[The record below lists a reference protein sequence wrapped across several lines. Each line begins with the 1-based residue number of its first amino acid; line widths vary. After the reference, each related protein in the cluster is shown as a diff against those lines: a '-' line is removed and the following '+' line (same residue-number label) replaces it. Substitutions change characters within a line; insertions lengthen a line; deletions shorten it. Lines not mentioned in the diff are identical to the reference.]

1 MRYPSCS
8 KQSAFIVS
16 SVVFLKVGFVRLISM
31 RIFTFSIL
39 FVLLSGVIVLG
50 PFQQQV
56 MAQDSGSLSEKMAT
70 QGLDVLFCSYF
81 GGDGEEWSNDVCF
94 TDDGGFVLSG
104 MTRSDDLPVA
114 NAFQSEY
121 GGGGDVFLVK
131 VNSDFQ
137 VEFYTYF
144 GGSALEEPMALAVD
158 SDGNII
164 LAGGTSSDNFTV
176 MNSIQDELNGTSD
189 AFIAK
194 FSPAGSLLFSTYFGG
209 SDFERIEDIVVDSE
223 GNYLLVGPT
232 GSSDFYTT
240 PGVHQESFGGGDTDV
255 FVTSIS
261 SDGQSVLYSTLFGN
275 STDDD
280 AWAINIDSSGNVAV
294 VGITDGNLIAT
305 GSAYQQSYGG
315 GQTDAFVAKFTP
327 NCTALSWSTLL
338 GGNGWEFGDQVE
350 FDSSNNI
357 VVSGY
362 TGSSDFP
369 LVNQLYNNT
378 LGNDA
383 FFTKINPDGD
393 SLLLSSYLG
402 GSAEDRSYAMEVLVD
417 DSILITPP
425 ASSADMPVQNATQSH
440 SGGSDGYIALIGGEG
455 PTLLFGSHFG
465 GSSNDY
471 ILGMSVHGEDMIAV
485 IGYTSSDD
493 LPTVRAVQDEYMGST
508 DSMVWVFGFEEDTTP
523 PPTYPPVWITPLVIG
538 AVVVLIIVIVYALRR
553 R

>member
-1 MRYPSCS
+1 
-8 KQSAFIVS
+8 
-16 SVVFLKVGFVRLISM
+16 
-31 RIFTFSIL
+31 
-39 FVLLSGVIVLG
+39 
-50 PFQQQV
+50 
-56 MAQDSGSLSEKMAT
+56 
-70 QGLDVLFCSYF
+70 
-81 GGDGEEWSNDVCF
+81 
-94 TDDGGFVLSG
+94 
-104 MTRSDDLPVA
+104 
-114 NAFQSEY
+114 
-121 GGGGDVFLVK
+121 
-131 VNSDFQ
+131 
-137 VEFYTYF
+137 
-144 GGSALEEPMALAVD
+144 
-158 SDGNII
+158 
-164 LAGGTSSDNFTV
+164 
-176 MNSIQDELNGTSD
+176 
-189 AFIAK
+189 
-194 FSPAGSLLFSTYFGG
+194 
-209 SDFERIEDIVVDSE
+209 
-223 GNYLLVGPT
+223 
-232 GSSDFYTT
+232 
-240 PGVHQESFGGGDTDV
+240 
-255 FVTSIS
+255 
-261 SDGQSVLYSTLFGN
+261 
-275 STDDD
+275 
-280 AWAINIDSSGNVAV
+280 
-294 VGITDGNLIAT
+294 
-305 GSAYQQSYGG
+305 
-315 GQTDAFVAKFTP
+315 
-327 NCTALSWSTLL
+327 
-338 GGNGWEFGDQVE
+338 VE
-350 FDSSNNI
+350 FDSGNNI

-417 DSILITPP
+417 DSILITSP